1 MNGEDFLTVVFRNG
15 GAMCRIVE
23 DESAIS
29 TWNVGT
35 WNPFLSGL
43 ACGLSVNVIRSLWSM
58 RVVTGETVA
67 PVLLPACRK
76 RRLKAAWSLLF
87 RSR

>member
-15 GAMCRIVE
+15 GAMCGIVE

-29 TWNVGT
+29 TLNGGT

-43 ACGLSVNVIRSLWSM
+43 ACGLSVNVIGSPSSM
-58 RVVTGETVA
+58 RVVTGETIA
-67 PVLLPACRK
+67 LVLLPACRK
-76 RRLKAAWSLLF
+76 RRLKAAWSRLW